1 MFFELPNDVPNHG
14 GELVNGNFQFFGEP
28 PAEIGTLLSAQSNMK
43 KGGKRVTIATRLI
56 RAAIVLLIFFIIA
69 TVLGILVSQPYL
81 IDEKPLSPSFFK
93 TFFDK
98 SGAFYV
104 IISGI
109 VAPIVA
115 IVVFLKGKQAC
126 TYVGTNG
133 TYQIDSGKS
142 SGKLFTFDSA
152 EALLTAR
159 TEQFYNGVYNGT
171 NYNYSWVN
179 EKRKRVHT
187 IAGQYRQK
195 QGIPKKLNDPFYFSD
210 SASYSWN
217 NYKYTLML
225 AQLKN
230 GEVIS
235 FNAGGTVV
243 NMGLET
249 FSIIHKKKQLDWD
262 VSDIEDVQV
271 QQGFVNIYNS
281 KHTNMGFFAKMF
293 GQGKVSFAYS
303 TMPNAEIFL
312 MLMNIL
318 LGKTAPE
325 Q

>member
-1 MFFELPNDVPNHG
+1 MFFDLPETVPNHG
-14 GELVNGNFQFFGEP
+14 GEAVNSTFQFFGEP
-28 PAEIGTLLSAQSNMK
+28 PAAIGELLSAQSNMK
-43 KGGKRVTIATRLI
+43 KGGKVNTMPKRLI
-56 RAAIVLLIFFIIA
+56 RVAVVLLIFFIIA
-69 TVLGILVSQPYL
+69 TILGVLVSKPYL
-81 IDEKPLSPSFFK
+81 LDETPLSPSFFK
-93 TFFDK
+93 TYFDK

-104 IISGI
+104 ILSGLI
-109 VAPIVA
+109 APIVA
-115 IVVFLKGKQAC
+115 LIVFLKGKQTC

-133 TYQIDSGKS
+133 TYQINYGKP
-142 SGKLFTFDSA
+142 SGKLFTFDTA
-152 EALLTAR
+152 EAIFTAR

-179 EKRKRVHT
+179 NNRKRVHT

-195 QGIPKKLNDPFYFSD
+195 QGTPKKLNDPFYFCD
-210 SASYSWN
+210 AASYSWN
-217 NYKYTLML
+217 NYKYTQLL
-225 AQLKN
+225 SQLKS

-235 FNAGGTVV
+235 FNTGATVV

-249 FSIIHKKKQLDWD
+249 FSIVHKKKQLDWD

-293 GQGKVSFAYS
+293 GQGKVSFAYAS
-303 TMPNAEIFL
+303 MPNAQIFL
-312 MLMNIL
+312 MLMDIL
-318 LGKTAPE
+318 LGKVAPE